1 MKFQVCSVE
10 VSVFFTSILARLVL
24 RYFTDDPVI
33 GFILYGKGTEGEIA
47 YFSRDGLNLRW
58 DWGEHKNGGCKYSFI
73 IEPDGTGL
81 YYDFGA
87 SSDGTAK
94 PRGIYQTK
102 KF

>member
-1 MKFQVCSVE
+1 MGKELKERLHIFQEMDLICVG
-10 VSVFFTSILARLVL
+10 
-24 RYFTDDPVI
+24 I
-33 GFILYGKGTEGEIA
+33 GENTKTEG
-47 YFSRDGLNLRW
+47 Y
-58 DWGEHKNGGCKYSFI
+58 KYSFI

-87 SSDGTAK
+87 STDGTAK

>member
-1 MKFQVCSVE
+1 M
-10 VSVFFTSILARLVL
+10 
-24 RYFTDDPVI
+24 
-33 GFILYGKGTEGEIA
+33 YGKETEGEIA
-47 YFSRDGLNLRW
+47 YFARDGLNLRW
-58 DWGEHKNGGCKYSFI
+58 DWGEHKNGGYKYSFI

-94 PRGIYQTK
+94 LRGIYQTK